1 MLTSH
6 TRRDRTLA
14 CLRSFYSQS
23 LPSSLALDAVLVD
36 DGSTDGTGPEVD
48 RAFPSTKV
56 IRGSGELYWAGGMA
70 LAEQTALSADP
81 DYLLWLNDD
90 VTLDEDA
97 IAKLLETERANRPGR
112 CIVVGAVRDP
122 SSGEVS
128 YSGVQRRDF
137 HPLRVDIV
145 EPDSK
150 PKTVQ
155 MFHGNVVLVSRA
167 ASRLVGPIDGRF
179 SHAQA
184 DFDYGL
190 RAGRVGVVSILAPGT
205 VGTCTD
211 DSLPAA
217 WLDRSLPAK
226 RRIDLLLGRKGLP
239 PRSAARYLRRHGG
252 PLWPVFWAA
261 PYVRAALS
269 LMRGPPVKR

>member
-1 MLTSH
+1 
-6 TRRDRTLA
+6 
-14 CLRSFYSQS
+14 
-23 LPSSLALDAVLVD
+23 
-36 DGSTDGTGPEVD
+36 
-48 RAFPSTKV
+48 
-56 IRGSGELYWAGGMA
+56 MA

-179 SHAQA
+179 LMRRLTSITGFALDESGSSAFWPRERSGHARTTA
-184 DFDYGL
+184 FRPPGST
-190 RAGRVGVVSILAPGT
+190 GRCQQSAESISCSDVRGCRLEALH
-205 VGTCTD
+205 GTCVATAVH
-211 DSLPAA
+211 SGPFSGQHPTYARPS
-217 WLDRSLPAK
+217 RS
-226 RRIDLLLGRKGLP
+226 
-239 PRSAARYLRRHGG
+239 
-252 PLWPVFWAA
+252 
-261 PYVRAALS
+261 
-269 LMRGPPVKR
+269 